1 MKIWQLVTVLLVLA
15 PSALSVSQDRLCGND
30 KNNLWL
36 DLILIVDNS
45 QPTDSIYET
54 ISGIFGP
61 QSQIG
66 THYEDPRSSRVAI
79 ITYNNEAT
87 TVGILERFVR
97 NKIFQIAQFSTFK
110 SLDQLKTE
118 LTVLKN
124 SGTSGNESYLDTGL
138 SSAQAILNKTEDRM
152 NYKKVVLVFAST
164 YDLLYDRPDY
174 IAHALKSNGVT
185 VITVYTGNDK
195 TVKGQLKNVASDGFA
210 FQMSANTTTD
220 LQNALTTVN
229 CFCTDSWTWT
239 QYKHFG
245 ICMLYPG
252 VKGNQKSAHKYCK
265 SLGLPSN
272 LATEFNE
279 DKRKFNY
286 KFINSFDDDS
296 INSYWNG
303 LTCENSTWYWDQ
315 PKGQPLVP
323 LDSSSGSISAS
334 TGCVADVK
342 HSDGS
347 VKWTPISCS
356 NLFYFLCEAKACD
369 TDNYCD

>member
-1 MKIWQLVTVLLVLA
+1 MKTCQLVTVLLMLV
-15 PSALSVSQDRLCGND
+15 PSVWSISDRPCGND
-30 KNNLWL
+30 TSNLWL
-36 DLILIVDNS
+36 DLVLVIDNS
-45 QPTDSIYET
+45 QPTNTIYET
-54 ISGIFGP
+54 ISGIFGA
-61 QSQIG
+61 QSRIG

-79 ITYNNEAT
+79 ITYNNDAT
-87 TVGILERFVR
+87 TV
-97 NKIFQIAQFSTFK
+97 AQFPTFK

-124 SGTSGNESYLDTGL
+124 DGTSGNESYLDTGL

-152 NYKKVVLVFAST
+152 NYKKVVLVFASA

-174 IAHALKSNGVT
+174 ISHALKSNGVT

-195 TVKGQLKNVASDGFA
+195 TVKGQLKSVASDGFA
-210 FQMSANTTTD
+210 FQMSVNTTTD
-220 LQNALTTVN
+220 LQNALTMIN
-229 CFCTDSWTWT
+229 CFCFDYWTWT
-239 QYKHFG
+239 QYNHFG
-245 ICMLYPG
+245 TCMLYPG
-252 VKGNQKSAHKYCK
+252 VKGNQKAARKYCK

-279 DKRKFNY
+279 DKRKFSY

-303 LTCENSTWYWDQ
+303 LISENSTWYWDQ
-315 PKGQPLVP
+315 PKGQPLIP
-323 LDSSSGSISAS
+323 LDPSSGSISTS

-347 VKWTPISCS
+347 VAWTPISCS
-356 NLFYFLCEAKACD
+356 NSFYFLCEAKACD